1 MQVGLGDASVRSVS
15 GNISLR
21 TWRIACN
28 DPPLVG
34 QVLGSDW

>member
-1 MQVGLGDASVRSVS
+1 VAE
-15 GNISLR
+15 NISVR